1 MLSVLS
7 PEAQDS
13 FIEAYRK
20 LANVAASWEEEIE
33 ELFPLW
39 PQFIA
44 WANRQCIQA
53 PAMSQ
58 QRSASLLTAIP
69 GSSQGFASRAA
80 SVSRAT
86 PMFMPEPPQSRQVT
100 PVTSAN
106 RAAPPPPAY
115 RVKPEPV
122 TPQVSRVA
130 ERGAVGDDDEIQEV
144 AAPSP
149 SKRVAARVGNV
160 EVCVVRGYHDQF
172 NL

>member
-20 LANVAASWEEEIE
+20 LANVAASWEGEIE

-39 PQFIA
+39 PEFIT
-44 WANRQCIQA
+44 WANRQCLQA

-58 QRSASLLTAIP
+58 QRSASLLSAIP

-80 SVSRAT
+80 SASRAT
-86 PMFMPEPPQSRQVT
+86 PAFVPEPLQSRQVT

-149 SKRVAARVGNV
+149 SKRVATRVGNV